1 MMIKSRR
8 QTTSDHLEI
17 KIDDVV
23 LDQVNC
29 AKYLGI
35 DIDVNLTWNDYVS
48 VLTRKVVF
56 KLSLLRRTIHAMP
69 QYIAEKIYLSTVQP
83 CIDYAISVWGQTT
96 ETNLYKIQRLQN
108 YGARIALNDFNYEHR
123 GMELVKHLKW
133 MNVKDRC

>member
-8 QTTSDHLEI
+8 QTASDLLEI

-35 DIDVNLTWNDYVS
+35 DIDMNLTWNDYVS

-56 KLSLLRRTIHAMP
+56 KLSLLRRARHAIP

-83 CIDYAISVWGQTT
+83 CIDYALSVWGQTT

-108 YGARIALNDFNYEHR
+108 YIWCTNCI
-123 GMELVKHLKW
+123 K
-133 MNVKDRC
+133 